1 MQTLVVIL
9 GPTGV
14 GKTDLC
20 INIAKHLGCE
30 IINCDSRQFF
40 REIPIGTAAPT
51 AEQQQWVRHYFVG
64 NLSVDDYY
72 SASEYEQDVLRFL
85 EKQDKDATFLL
96 TGGSMMYLDAV
107 CNGIDEMPT
116 IEESIRIKLKARL
129 DEEGLE
135 PLVAELKELD
145 PTHWNTVDKKNPRRI
160 LHALEVCLQT
170 GQPYSSFM
178 AKERPK
184 RPFKVIKIGLTRPRE
199 ELFARI
205 NERVVQMIQM
215 GLEEEARSVYHKRGL
230 NSLNTVGYK
239 EMFSYFDGEITKE
252 EAIRKIQS
260 NSRHYMKKQETWFKR
275 DKDIKWFNPKEY
287 KEIINYIDISLK

>member
-20 INIAKHLGCE
+20 IDIANHLGCE

-51 AEQQQWVRHYFVG
+51 AEQQQQVRHYFVG

-72 SASEYEQDVLRFL
+72 SASEYEQDVLKFL
-85 EKQDKDATFLL
+85 QTQDKNANFVL

-107 CNGIDEMPT
+107 CNGIDCMPAV
-116 IEESIRIKLKARL
+116 EEPIRNKLKIRL
-129 DEEGLE
+129 EEEGLDA
-135 PLVAELKELD
+135 LLAELHELD
-145 PTHWNTVDKKNPRRI
+145 PIHWNIVDKRNPRRI
-160 LHALEVCLQT
+160 LHALEICYQT
-170 GQPYSSFM
+170 GKPYSSFM
-178 AKERPK
+178 RQEKPK
-184 RPFKVIKIGLTRPRE
+184 RPFRVIKIGLTRPRA
-199 ELFARI
+199 ELFERI
-205 NERVVQMIQM
+205 NQRVLKMM
-215 GLEEEARSVYHKRGL
+215 DSGLEEEARKVWYKKGL

-239 EMFSYFDGEITKE
+239 ELFAYFDGEITKD
-252 EAIRKIQS
+252 EAIRQIQS

-275 DKDIKWFNPKEY
+275 DKDIKWFHPKEY
-287 KEIINYIDISLK
+287 KEIINYIDISLY